1 MFDVA
6 STELLLVAVVALV
19 VIGPN
24 DLPRVLRVVGNWV
37 GKARSVAAQF
47 KSGFDDMV
55 REFELQDLEK
65 KWREENDR
73 IMQAHPSELSLPA
86 EAAEDTDVNSKT
98 DDAA

>member
-55 REFELQDLEK
+55 RESELQDLEK